1 MEQVYYL
8 GLNLLNP
15 LLSHNI
21 YIRIVNMKILLVEDN
36 VQLNKALSTLLKRN
50 SYLVDSAL
58 DGEEALLFLKD
69 YQYDVIVLDIML
81 PKVDGLEV
89 LRRSRRDGVN
99 TPIILL
105 TAKSTIEDK
114 ITGLDLGADD
124 YLPKPFN
131 TEELLARI
139 RALGRRK
146 QTPIQ
151 EVKEIAYGD
160 LVIDE
165 DSCSIK
171 CGDNFIT
178 LSNKE
183 MQIMLLLVK
192 GNGKVVSLDTITR
205 SAWEIESYSTSE
217 NVWVFISYL
226 RKKLE
231 SINSKVKIKS
241 IRYQG
246 YYLEIMK

>member
-1 MEQVYYL
+1 
-8 GLNLLNP
+8 
-15 LLSHNI
+15 
-21 YIRIVNMKILLVEDN
+21 MKILLVEDN
-36 VQLNKALSTLLKRN
+36 IQLNKALSTLLKRN

-58 DGEEALLFLKD
+58 DGEEALLYLKD

-81 PKVDGLEV
+81 PKINGLEV
-89 LRRSRRDGVN
+89 LQKARRDN
-99 TPIILL
+99 IQTPIILL

-124 YLPKPFN
+124 YLPKPFS

-146 QTPIQ
+146 QAEFKQ
-151 EVKEIAYGD
+151 NKEVTYGD
-160 LVIDE
+160 LIIDE
-165 DSCSIK
+165 ENYLIK
-171 CGDNFIT
+171 CKDQSVV

-183 MQIMLLLVK
+183 MQILMLLVNN
-192 GNGKVVSLDTITR
+192 NGKIVSLETITK
-205 SAWEIESYSTSE
+205 SAWDIESYSTNE

-231 SINSKVKIKS
+231 SIGSKTKIKS

-246 YYLEIMK
+246 YYLEKTDD